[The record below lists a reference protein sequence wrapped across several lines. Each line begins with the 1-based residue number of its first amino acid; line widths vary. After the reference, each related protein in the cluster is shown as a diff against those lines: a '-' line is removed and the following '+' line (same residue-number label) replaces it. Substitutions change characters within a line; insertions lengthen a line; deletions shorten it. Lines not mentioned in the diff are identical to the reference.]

1 MFWEKSLNDRLNIPK
16 EKINELE
23 DQFEY
28 IIESVA
34 QRDKWENMKEKLSFM
49 EGRVKTSH
57 LPNQISG
64 RGK

>member
-34 QRDKWENMKEKLSFM
+34 QRDK
-49 EGRVKTSH
+49 
-57 LPNQISG
+57 
-64 RGK
+64 

>member
-34 QRDKWENMKEKLSFM
+34 QRDKWESMKEKLSFM

-64 RGK
+64 RRK